1 MVGSSLKCDNWIQ
14 SKSLHL
20 GRHFFH
26 LLTPPRFGAL
36 NRKSE
41 FSGSQ
46 PVNRKLFP
54 YGPHSSKNNVLKLR
68 YPGQRPY
75 RLPLFPMR
83 SKVDLSIWYCC
94 SRFWKLLSLSFT
106 SVIFFFFFLNYN
118 FGIRIYMFVMRLWAC
133 IMTSISLHLNANF
146 NRE

>member
-36 NRKSE
+36 NRKRE

-94 SRFWKLLSLSFT
+94 SRFWKLLSHT
-106 SVIFFFFFLNYN
+106 IFVHLFNFFFLIIISEYAYICLSWG
-118 FGIRIYMFVMRLWAC
+118 FELV
-133 IMTSISLHLNANF
+133 MTSIIFHLNANF

>member
-36 NRKSE
+36 NRESE

-94 SRFWKLLSLSFT
+94 SRFWKLLSLT
-106 SVIFFFFFLNYN
+106 IFVHLCNFFFLIIISEYPYICLSWG
-118 FGIRIYMFVMRLWAC
+118 FELV
-133 IMTSISLHLNANF
+133 MTSIILHLNANF